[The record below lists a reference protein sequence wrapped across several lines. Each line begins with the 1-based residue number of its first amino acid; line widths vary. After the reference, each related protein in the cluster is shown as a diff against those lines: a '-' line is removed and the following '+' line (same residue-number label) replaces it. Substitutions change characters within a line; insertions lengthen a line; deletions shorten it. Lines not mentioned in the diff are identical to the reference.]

1 MQGPSSAACCC
12 YNCAFSRVPRPP
24 ACPLLLL
31 QILLTL
37 GFEGKQLWEPFVGLL
52 CLAVSGRGL
61 LCVLQCSAVPQAP
74 AFFAMHC
81 PLPHSMYLPCSLQ
94 FGFNL
99 LGYLLLRF
107 TKPRYLPLTATPA
120 KKAA

>member
-1 MQGPSSAACCC
+1 MCCSAALCRRRQH
-12 YNCAFSRVPRPP
+12 S
-24 ACPLLLL
+24 
-31 QILLTL
+31 
-37 GFEGKQLWEPFVGLL
+37 LL
-52 CLAVSGRGL
+52 CI
-61 LCVLQCSAVPQAP
+61 AP
-74 AFFAMHC
+74 Y
-81 PLPHSMYLPCSLQ
+81 PTPYLPCSLQ

>member
-1 MQGPSSAACCC
+1 
-12 YNCAFSRVPRPP
+12 
-24 ACPLLLL
+24 
-31 QILLTL
+31 
-37 GFEGKQLWEPFVGLL
+37 
-52 CLAVSGRGL
+52 
-61 LCVLQCSAVPQAP
+61 
-74 AFFAMHC
+74 
-81 PLPHSMYLPCSLQ
+81 MYLPCSLQ